1 MALSEQPA
9 IKHQI
14 RQFVAEELLYTGG
27 ELPFDDDASFL
38 DSGAVDSL
46 GVMKLVTFVQ
56 EVFGIEITPPE
67 VTPDNFDSINQLT
80 SFVEQKV
87 AVAPPP
93 SLRQVPSVFAFR

>member
-9 IKHQI
+9 IRQQI
-14 RQFVAEELLYTGG
+14 KQFVAEELLYTDG
-27 ELPFDDDASFL
+27 ELPFNDDASFL

-56 EVFGIEITPPE
+56 EVFGIEIVPLE

-80 SFVEQKV
+80 AYVEQKV
-87 AVAPPP
+87 ATAPPP